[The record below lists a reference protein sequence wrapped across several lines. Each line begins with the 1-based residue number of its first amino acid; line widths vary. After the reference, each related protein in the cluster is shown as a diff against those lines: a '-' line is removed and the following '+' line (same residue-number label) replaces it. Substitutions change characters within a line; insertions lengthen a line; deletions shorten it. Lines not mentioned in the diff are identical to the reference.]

1 MLSIIIS
8 GMPAVGKTTAAN
20 LLAQELGLKVIGG
33 GDILKEMAR
42 DRGYDPKD
50 ETWWDTDEGI
60 SFLREREVNPEF
72 DKEADRRL
80 LQKIKQGNVI
90 VTSYT
95 APWISKVGFKVW
107 LDGSLEK
114 RTERMAKRD
123 NISLEECRAKIIV
136 RDKENYELY
145 KRHYGIEFGTDKKP
159 FDMVINTDNL
169 TARQVA
175 DAILEK
181 MKETGI
187 W

>member
-8 GMPAVGKTTAAN
+8 GMPAVGKTTTAN
-20 LLAQELGLKVIGG
+20 ILAKTLGFKVIGG

-42 DRGYDPKD
+42 DRGYNPTD
-50 ETWWDTDEGI
+50 ESWWDTKDGI
-60 SFLREREVNPEF
+60 AFLREREVNPEF

-80 LQKIKQGNVI
+80 LQKIKQGNII

-95 APWISKVGFKVW
+95 APWISKLGFKVW
-107 LDGSLEK
+107 LEGSIEK

-123 NISLEECRAKIIV
+123 KISIAESKARIAI

-145 KRHYGIEFGTDKKP
+145 KRLYGIEFGIDKKP
-159 FDMVINTDNL
+159 FDIVVSTDNM
-169 TARQVA
+169 TAEEVA
-175 DAILEK
+175 NTILEK
-181 MKETGI
+181 MKETGV